1 MADSPKNESSAAKPA
16 GPGMGHPPGMP
27 GGPGGGAARGMMPKV
42 RAKNTSATLLR
53 LWRYLG
59 RQRAGLVGVA
69 LLTVLSSATA
79 FLGPYLI
86 GVSVD
91 RYIVSRD
98 EQGLLWLCMLLLGVY
113 AFSAVMSWVQ
123 AFVMAGVS
131 QRTVWEM
138 RRDLF
143 ERLQKLPLRFFD
155 SRTHGELMSR
165 TTNDIENVTNVL
177 NQSVTQMISSVLTLA
192 GSLVVMLGLNIWL
205 TLLSLATIPL
215 VAVVTGRI
223 AKHTRKHFTGQ
234 QQHLGELNGFI
245 EETISGQKV
254 IKAFRREKTSTET
267 FQSINGKL
275 RDAGTKA
282 QIVSGLMGPVMNAF
296 NNVGFALIA
305 AVGGWMVLKDW
316 TTIGVVVSFL
326 NYSKQFGRPVNEL
339 ANQFNMIQSAVAGAE
354 RVFEILDTE
363 TEYEAEEELRKPDKA
378 KGEAAAAALPEAG
391 GRKERDG
398 DTRMRHRIEGE
409 PASGTPITEAESNN
423 VVEARKQ
430 HRIEDEVASETP
442 HAEAQHHYEKEA
454 RKRHRIEGEVTFEN
468 VSFEYKEGVPVLRNV
483 TLHAKKGDT
492 IALVGPTGAG
502 KTTVVNLLTRFYDIA
517 SGTVTID
524 GADIREMDKDNL
536 RQQLGI
542 VLQDAYLF
550 SDTIR
555 ENIRYGKLD
564 ASDAEIEAAARLA
577 NADSFIRKLPNGYD
591 TTLTAEGGNLSQGQR
606 QLITIARAILADP
619 AILILDEATSS
630 IDTRTEMHIQEAMRT
645 LMRGRTS
652 FVIAHRLSTIREADA
667 ILVINGGEIIERGT
681 HEQLLEQKG
690 FYYELYTSQFK
701 RVS

>member
-1 MADSPKNESSAAKPA
+1 
-16 GPGMGHPPGMP
+16 MGHPPGMP
-27 GGPGGGAARGMMPKV
+27 GGPGPGGGRGMIPKV

-53 LWRYLG
+53 IWRYLG
-59 RQRAGLVGVA
+59 RQRAGLVGVSV
-69 LLTVLSSATA
+69 LTVLSSATA

-86 GVSVD
+86 GISVD

-113 AFSAVMSWVQ
+113 AFSSVMAWVQ
-123 AFVMAGVS
+123 AYVMAGIS

-155 SRTHGELMSR
+155 GKTHGELMSR

-177 NQSVTQMISSVLTLA
+177 NQSVTQLLTSILTLA
-192 GSLVVMLGLNIWL
+192 GSLVVMLGLDIRL
-205 TLLSLATIPL
+205 TLLCLATIPL
-215 VAVVTGRI
+215 VTLVTGRI
-223 AKHTRKHFTGQ
+223 AKYTRKHFTGQ
-234 QQHLGELNGFI
+234 QKHLGELNGFI

-254 IKAFRREKTSTET
+254 VKAFRRERISTEA

-275 RDAGTKA
+275 RDSGTKA
-282 QIVSGLMGPVMNAF
+282 QIVSGLMGPVMNVF
-296 NNVGFALIA
+296 NNVSFALIA
-305 AVGGWMVLKDW
+305 AVGGWMVLRDW

-326 NYSKQFGRPVNEL
+326 NYSKQFGRPINEL

-363 TEYEAEEELRKPDKA
+363 TEYQAD
-378 KGEAAAAALPEAG
+378 
-391 GRKERDG
+391 
-398 DTRMRHRIEGE
+398 
-409 PASGTPITEAESNN
+409 AS
-423 VVEARKQ
+423 ARKLE
-430 HRIEDEVASETP
+430 RVSGEVA
-442 HAEAQHHYEKEA
+442 
-454 RKRHRIEGEVTFEN
+454 FEN
-468 VSFEYKEGVPVLRNV
+468 VSFGYKEGSPVLKNV
-483 TLHAKKGDT
+483 SLKAKPGDT

-502 KTTVVNLLTRFYDIA
+502 KTTVVNLLTRFYDIE

-524 GADIREMDKDNL
+524 GESLNAYDKNSL

-555 ENIRYGKLD
+555 ENIRYGKLT
-564 ASDAEIEAAARLA
+564 ATDAEVEAAAGLA
-577 NADSFIRKLPNGYD
+577 NADGFIRKLPYGYD
-591 TTLTAEGGNLSQGQR
+591 TMLTAEGGNLSQGQR
-606 QLITIARAILADP
+606 QLVTIARAILADP

-630 IDTRTEMHIQEAMRT
+630 IDTRTEMHIQEAMKT

-652 FVIAHRLSTIREADA
+652 FVIAHRLSTIRDADA
-667 ILVINGGEIIERGT
+667 ILVISGGEIIERGT
-681 HEQLLEQKG
+681 HEQLLERQG

-701 RVS
+701 RVV